1 MVSGKAPLIAA
12 LKISAVCNVRFAGE
26 QRIKSGFIPAFKM
39 RSACFSAS
47 LRPALLK
54 LRSKSL
60 PVLSGSL
67 GVAKEQNGAH
77 DGILQVLHRKDSLF
91 SSAEMSV
98 SLVEIKFL
106 TGRTSDFLM
115 TDRVKFK

>member
-1 MVSGKAPLIAA
+1 MTGFAQAA
-12 LKISAVCNVRFAGE
+12 VKIFACAVG
-26 QRIKSGFIPAFKM
+26 QYG
-39 RSACFSAS
+39 
-47 LRPALLK
+47 
-54 LRSKSL
+54 
-60 PVLSGSL
+60 L